1 MPAHNERVIL
11 DLETENHVIRGARLR
26 IRDGEVIA
34 YELACVPIDLL
45 PETDGTSAFVDI
57 HALAAANLLAL
68 GEATERLSQV
78 AADRII
84 AKHPA
89 LHAGAPSTCST
100 ALSVELRRAH

>member
-1 MPAHNERVIL
+1 VVVRVEILWQTTGMPAHNERVIL

-57 HALAAANLLAL
+57 HALAAAK
-68 GEATERLSQV
+68 RRRR
-78 AADRII
+78 D
-84 AKHPA
+84 
-89 LHAGAPSTCST
+89 AG
-100 ALSVELRRAH
+100 LRGSHLQPRG